1 MRAVGMEKAVIWKDA
16 KRSAEA
22 FYKVMCVPNPP
33 LHFVLGKDAIEGVRK
48 KIAALAADIDAYEAL
63 SEGLEE

>member
-1 MRAVGMEKAVIWKDA
+1 
-16 KRSAEA
+16 
-22 FYKVMCVPNPP
+22 MCVPNPP

-48 KIAALAADIDAYEAL
+48 KIAALAVDIDAYEVL

>member
-1 MRAVGMEKAVIWKDA
+1 MRAVGMEKAVTWKDA

-22 FYKVMCVPNPP
+22 FYKVACVPNPP
-33 LHFVLGKDAIEGVRK
+33 LHFVGGKDAIEGVRK
-48 KIAALAADIDAYEAL
+48 KITALIADIDAYEGL